1 MAILPRPIYSDNIK
15 KKGFIKFYGLSH
27 TNGAGEG
34 AIYDM
39 MNLSAD
45 DFPLISVRRRRRYS
59 TVFNGQKITDF
70 YSDGEHLYT
79 LALEKA
85 QRGEYPQYFKKSHK
99 IPLLFVSYH
108 KYISKAS

>member
-1 MAILPRPIYSDNIK
+1 MSILPRPIYSDNIK

-79 LALEKA
+79 LALKND
-85 QRGEYPQYFKKSHK
+85 QYALYVDFGS
-99 IPLLFVSYH
+99 L
-108 KYISKAS
+108 YIRR